1 MAIKFEELLT
11 AIQELGKTDLEKLKE
26 ALKLKGSSEES
37 VRSSNELL
45 KMSMEELEILKQ
57 QQELRLQTSHTLN
70 DHLENRKAQV
80 DLAKAELAEMVQKKH
95 LQDKLGKELDEILNT
110 TGEITK
116 EQMAAFDSHGLGDYV
131 KRLSD
136 AKQNSKILE
145 EGTKKYGRTTDK
157 VFGGIAQQLGINS
170 KLSESF
176 VGQMHKLTSAIGK
189 GGEEGKEAMDAL
201 TSSFRSYLN
210 ITNLVMAATSKVF
223 EVSKDLF
230 GQYDAANASLAKQTG
245 LGKAYSD
252 VLYSSQRQANLFGVS
267 MEDAA
272 RAIGTLNDK
281 TSLFSS
287 LSKEQQKSITLT
299 TAKLDKLQ
307 VSTDDSAKLFEN
319 FTRVLGKST
328 KEAEKMQVNLAMAG
342 VAIGVSAKDITK
354 NFSSSLSTLAVY
366 GDKSVDVFYGI
377 QAAAKAANVE
387 VSSLLNI
394 AKKFDT
400 FSGSA
405 EGVAKFNALLGTQL
419 STTQMLMMTED
430 ERIKTLIE
438 SVQAQGVAF
447 KDMDKFTQQSI
458 AAAAG
463 ISDMNEA
470 NRIFGMSIKEYEK
483 NEAVLKQNADA
494 QKKFDDA
501 VKDTLKVTEEFK
513 LLFTELAVLV
523 KPALDKMGAAVRSVS
538 EYFGGLSTE
547 TKELYGRIIMIVGGL
562 TSLALIVGPIVGL
575 FGSLK
580 AMWAAGRAASAFFTA
595 ATAAQNAALA
605 AQATTAP
612 AAAAGVKTVGTAAAA
627 AAPQVAALSAAAT
640 PLIGFAVAAAV
651 AVVGLGIAL
660 WALSEPII
668 VLITSLKEIIMLG
681 MQMAGSAFSAI
692 GSFLGIGPNQ
702 DLAQIDAM
710 KESSKQAL
718 ISLDSI
724 GKADFSKAITAIKGI
739 SAAVNEINGNAE
751 VKSTIENL
759 AQIVGTATTSVT
771 NSRTS
776 TALTTIQNNVSNVF
790 SGMKMTL
797 KVGEQE
803 FDGYVESLVNQ

>member
-11 AIQELGKTDLEKLKE
+11 TIQALGKSDLEKLKE
-26 ALKLKGSSEES
+26 ALNLKGASEES

-57 QQELRLQTSHTLN
+57 QQELRLQTSNTLN
-70 DHLENRKAQV
+70 DHLENRRAQV
-80 DLAKAELAEMVQKKH
+80 ELAKAELAEMAKRNDLKGATLKQ
-95 LQDKLGKELDEILNT
+95 LDEILNT
-110 TGEITK
+110 TGKITE
-116 EQMAAFDSHGLGDYV
+116 EQMAAFNDAGLGDYV
-131 KRLSD
+131 QKLSD
-136 AKQNSKILE
+136 AKQNLKILE
-145 EGTKKYGRTTDK
+145 DGTKKYGRTTDK
-157 VFGGIAQQLGINS
+157 IFGGIAQQLGINS

-176 VGQMHKLTSAIGK
+176 VGKMHELTSAIGK
-189 GGEEGKEAMDAL
+189 GGIEGKEAMDTL
-201 TSSFRSYLN
+201 TSSLSSYLN

-267 MEDAA
+267 MEDAGK
-272 RAIGTLNDK
+272 AIATLNDK
-281 TSLFSS
+281 TSLFAS
-287 LSKEQQKSITLT
+287 LSKEQQSSIAVT

-400 FSGSA
+400 FSGAA
-405 EGVAKFNALLGTQL
+405 EGVAKFNGLLGTQL

-463 ISDMNEA
+463 ITDMNEA

-483 NEAVLKQNADA
+483 NEEVLKQNADA

-501 VKDTLKVTEEFK
+501 VKDTLEVTKEFK

-523 KPALDKMGAAVRSVS
+523 KPALDAMGSAVRSVS
-538 EYFGGLSTE
+538 DYLSGLSTE
-547 TKELYGRIIMIVGGL
+547 TKEIIGGIVTLVGVL
-562 TSLALIVGPIVGL
+562 TSLKLVLGPIFGIFKGL
-575 FGSLK
+575 KKIWL
-580 AMWAAGRAASAFFTA
+580 AGRAASAFFTA

-612 AAAAGVKTVGTAAAA
+612 AAAAGVQTVGAAAAA
-627 AAPQVAALSAAAT
+627 AAPEVAALSAAAT

-660 WALSEPII
+660 WALSEPIVALI
-668 VLITSLKEIIMLG
+668 VALKEIIVLG
-681 MQMAGSAFSAI
+681 MQMAGSTFSAI
-692 GSFLGIGPNQ
+692 GSYLGIGPNQ

-771 NSRTS
+771 NSKTS
-776 TALTTIQNNVSNVF
+776 SALTTIQNNVSNVF

-803 FDGYVESLVNQ
+803 FDGYVESLVNV

>member
-11 AIQELGKTDLEKLKE
+11 TIQELGKSDLEKLKE
-26 ALKLKGSSEES
+26 ALKLKGASEES
-37 VRSSNELL
+37 IRSANELL
-45 KMSMEELEILKQ
+45 KMSTEELNILKQ
-57 QQELRLQTSHTLN
+57 QQELRLQTSNTLN

-80 DLAKAELAEMVQKKH
+80 ELAKAELAEMVQRQG
-95 LQDKLGKELDEILNT
+95 LEGKLGEQLDEILKT

-116 EQMAAFDSHGLGDYV
+116 EQMAAFDEAGLGDYV
-131 KRLSD
+131 QRLSD
-136 AKQNSKILE
+136 ANQNLKILE
-145 EGTKKYGRTTDK
+145 DGTKKYGRTTDK
-157 VFGGIAQQLGINS
+157 IFGGIAQQLGINS

-176 VGQMHKLTSAIGK
+176 VGKMHELTSAIGK
-189 GGEEGKEAMDAL
+189 GGKEGAEAMSAL
-201 TSSFRSYLN
+201 TSSFGAYLN
-210 ITNLVMAATSKVF
+210 ITNLALAATSKIF
-223 EVSKDLF
+223 QVSKDLF

-267 MEDAA
+267 MEDAGK
-272 RAIGTLNDK
+272 AIATLNDK
-281 TSLFSS
+281 TSAFAS
-287 LSKEQQKSITLT
+287 LSKEQQSSIAVT

-342 VAIGVSAKDITK
+342 VAIGVSAKEITK

-366 GDKSVDVFYGI
+366 GDKSIDVFYGI
-377 QAAAKAANVE
+377 QAAAKAANVD
-387 VSSLLNI
+387 VSALLNM

-400 FSGSA
+400 FSGAA

-463 ISDMNEA
+463 ITDMNEA

-538 EYFGGLSTE
+538 EYFGSLSPQ
-547 TKELYGRIIMIVGGL
+547 TKEIIGGIVTLVGAFV
-562 TSLALIVGPIVGL
+562 ALKLVLGPIFGIFKGL
-575 FGSLK
+575 K
-580 AMWAAGRAASAFFTA
+580 TMWVAGRAAATLFTA
-595 ATAAQNAALA
+595 ATAAQETVLASQAA
-605 AQATTAP
+605 TAP
-612 AAAAGVKTVGTAAAA
+612 AAAVAIESVGAASATAA
-627 AAPQVAALSAAAT
+627 PGVAALSAAAA
-640 PLIGFAVAAAV
+640 PLIPFAIAAGL

-660 WALSEPII
+660 WALSEPIV
-668 VLITSLKEIIMLG
+668 VLITALKDLIVLG
-681 MQMAGSAFSAI
+681 AQMVGGAFSWVAGFFGG
-692 GSFLGIGPNQ
+692 GSNKELE
-702 DLAQIDAM
+702 QIDAM

-776 TALTTIQNNVSNVF
+776 SALTTIQNNVSNVF

-803 FDGYVESLVNQ
+803 FDGYVESLVNV

>member
-1 MAIKFEELLT
+1 MAIKFDELLK
-11 AIQELGKTDLEKLKE
+11 AIQELGKSDLEKLKE
-26 ALKLKGSSEES
+26 ALKLKGASEES
-37 VRSSNELL
+37 VRSANELL
-45 KMSMEELEILKQ
+45 KMSMEELEILKE

-80 DLAKAELAEMVQKKH
+80 ELAKAELAEMAQRNH
-95 LQDKLGKELDEILNT
+95 LKGEVLKQLDEILKT
-110 TGEITK
+110 TGKITE
-116 EQMAAFDSHGLGDYV
+116 EQMAAFNKEGLGDYV
-131 KRLSD
+131 QRLSD
-136 AKQNSKILE
+136 AKQNLKILE
-145 EGTKKYGRTTDK
+145 DGTKKYGRTTDK
-157 VFGGIAQQLGINS
+157 IFGGIAQQLGINS

-176 VGQMHKLTSAIGK
+176 VGQMHKLTSAIAK
-189 GGEEGKEAMDAL
+189 GGEEGEQAMAAL
-201 TSSFRSYLN
+201 ISSFGAYLN
-210 ITNLVMAATSKVF
+210 ITNLVLAATSKVF
-223 EVSKDLF
+223 QVSKELF

-252 VLYSSQRQANLFGVS
+252 VLYSSQRQANLFGVK

-281 TSLFSS
+281 TSLFAS
-287 LSKEQQKSITLT
+287 LSKEQQSSIAVT

-307 VSTDDSAKLFEN
+307 VSADDSAKLFEN

-328 KEAEKMQVNLAMAG
+328 KEAQKMQVNLAMAG

-366 GDKSVDVFYGI
+366 GDKSIDVFYGI
-377 QAAAKAANVE
+377 QAAAKAANVD
-387 VSSLLNI
+387 VSALLNI

-400 FSGSA
+400 FSGAA

-419 STTQMLMMTED
+419 STTEMLMMTED

-523 KPALDKMGAAVRSVS
+523 KPALDSMGAAVRSVS
-538 EYFGGLSTE
+538 DYLGGLKSE
-547 TKELYGRIIMIVGGL
+547 TKEMIGGIVMIVGGL
-562 TSLALIVGPIVGL
+562 TALTLVLGPIVGL
-575 FGSLK
+575 FGGLR
-580 AMWAAGRAASAFFTA
+580 AMWVAGRAAAAFFTA

-605 AQATTAP
+605 TQAATAAP
-612 AAAAGVKTVGTAAAA
+612 AAAGITSVGTAAAA
-627 AAPQVAALSAAAT
+627 AAPEVATLSAAAA
-640 PLIGFAVAAAV
+640 PIAGISWAMAA

-660 WALSEPII
+660 WALSEPIV
-668 VLITSLKEIIMLG
+668 VLITALKELLILG
-681 MQMAGSAFSAI
+681 MQMVGGAFGAI

-724 GKADFSKAITAIKGI
+724 AKADFSKAITAIKGI

-771 NSRTS
+771 NSKTS
-776 TALTTIQNNVSNVF
+776 SALTTIQNNVSNVF